1 MGVSQITHAQ
11 EVEVNQTKI
20 KGGCQSERKAAEMI
34 SYSKMPLAT
43 TCSKKLLIEKNFF
56 FQFITKCFF
65 KTKL

>member
-34 SYSKMPLAT
+34 SYSKMPLV
-43 TCSKKLLIEKNFF
+43 LFEEKYTEKYPYFF
-56 FQFITKCFF
+56 FNFQMSM
-65 KTKL
+65 